1 MKHRKLRLSCEL
13 LNMLRAPREVVVI
26 TGSGLGVASGL
37 PASRDGLDGLWSRH
51 DPQDL
56 ATAEGFRRDPASVWA
71 WNSDRRVRASRAMPN
86 AAHRAIAELAK
97 VVPLMTVITQNGDNL
112 HERAGTR
119 RTIYLHGRL
128 DDAWCPACGVP
139 HVSQPYG
146 NNSANR
152 SPRHAHSAPPA
163 CRLCGAFVRPGRLWH
178 GERPQ
183 AALWRT
189 CYIVATSAH
198 LVLTVG
204 TSCQS
209 PAAAELCYAALAAG
223 AKLVQINPNPTPMDR
238 LASHNLRGKAE
249 ILLPL
254 LLTYGWPGT

>member
-1 MKHRKLRLSCEL
+1 MKYRKVHLSCEL
-13 LNMLRAPREVVVI
+13 LNTLREAREVVVI

-37 PASRDGLDGLWSRH
+37 PASRDGIDGFWSQH
-51 DPQDL
+51 DPECL
-56 ATAEGFRRDPASVWA
+56 ATAEGFRRDPTSVWA
-71 WNSDRRVRASRAMPN
+71 WNSVRRVHASRAMPN
-86 AAHRAIAELAK
+86 AAHQAIAALAK
-97 VVPLMTVITQNGDNL
+97 VIPLMTVITQNGDNL
-112 HERAGTR
+112 HESAGTPR
-119 RTIYLHGRL
+119 AIYLHGRL

-139 HVSQPYG
+139 HVFQSYG
-146 NNSANR
+146 SR
-152 SPRHAHSAPPA
+152 PLEYVHSAPPA

-189 CYIVATSAH
+189 CHILATSAN

-209 PAAAELCYAALAAG
+209 PAVAELCYAALAAG

-249 ILLPL
+249 IVLPL
-254 LLTYGWPGT
+254 LLAYAWPGT

>member
-1 MKHRKLRLSCEL
+1 MKYRKFHLSFGL
-13 LNMLRAPREVVVI
+13 LNTLREAREVVVI

-37 PASRDGLDGLWSRH
+37 PASRDGIDGLWSQH
-51 DPQDL
+51 DPGDL

-71 WNSDRRVRASRAMPN
+71 WNSVRRVRASRAMPN
-86 AAHRAIAELAK
+86 AAHWAIGELAK
-97 VVPLMTVITQNGDNL
+97 VIPLMTVITQNGDNL
-112 HERAGTR
+112 HERAGTPR
-119 RTIYLHGRL
+119 AIYLHGRL

-146 NNSANR
+146 GNFATR
-152 SPRHAHSAPPA
+152 PLEHTHSAPPA

-189 CYIVATSAH
+189 CHILATSAN

-223 AKLVQINPNPTPMDR
+223 AKLVQINPNSTSMDR

-254 LLTYGWPGT
+254 LLAYAWPRT